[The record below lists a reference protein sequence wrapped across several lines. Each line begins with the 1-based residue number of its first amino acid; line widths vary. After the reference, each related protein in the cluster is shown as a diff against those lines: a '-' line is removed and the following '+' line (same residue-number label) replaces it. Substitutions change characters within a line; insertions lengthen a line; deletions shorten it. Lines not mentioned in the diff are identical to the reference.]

1 MRAGRRGAGPA
12 GRRAAE
18 VNGLTI
24 THAAAALQARPALG
38 GDRTRAAGSDLQGH
52 RPPDFQG
59 KSQETVPTSKPHAR
73 GLRARRRQGP
83 EPWSRAG
90 LLYPQTSGR
99 RRKHEPRG
107 KSVRDDAG
115 RSGVWK
121 RNGAAGRARRSRRG
135 RANAS
140 ASAAAHSR
148 AGPPPRRRE
157 NHAQVRPHCGELTAD
172 TWGSCAAAARG
183 AAELSLVGGGGLDPG
198 PHSQPPVLS
207 VVGRG
212 PRFCH
217 TNGYSVYFFF
227 GFFKPNAYFHSGDID
242 L

>member
-1 MRAGRRGAGPA
+1 M
-12 GRRAAE
+12 
-18 VNGLTI
+18 
-24 THAAAALQARPALG
+24 
-38 GDRTRAAGSDLQGH
+38 
-52 RPPDFQG
+52 
-59 KSQETVPTSKPHAR
+59 
-73 GLRARRRQGP
+73 
-83 EPWSRAG
+83 
-90 LLYPQTSGR
+90 
-99 RRKHEPRG
+99 
-107 KSVRDDAG
+107 
-115 RSGVWK
+115 
-121 RNGAAGRARRSRRG
+121 
-135 RANAS
+135 
-140 ASAAAHSR
+140 
-148 AGPPPRRRE
+148 
-157 NHAQVRPHCGELTAD
+157 RPHCGELTAY